1 MGPEDA
7 KRMIR
12 ELEKKVENVVVV
24 KPGEQKALRRT
35 HCGLPVFKG
44 GLIKKRGF

>member
-24 KPGEQKALRRT
+24 KPGEQKALRRP

-44 GLIKKRGF
+44 DLIKKRDF